1 MLQNYKQFETLAEGA
16 TESVI
21 VTCPSCQTRF
31 NLDAAKLQPVGRH
44 VRCAKCSHRWLQLP
58 EGMELPAGMMPPAFD
73 EPEPQAA
80 PEPTPAAPEPAA
92 ESPATP
98 EAEPASPG
106 AAAEPPSE
114 PVEEAPAR
122 PPETPAE
129 VAQSL
134 AAIAEQVAAAG
145 EAGAAAEKP
154 VPKLDPPS
162 GRLRL
167 GNRATGPITV
177 PPLMRPA
184 RPARRSSGLGLL
196 LVAGVV
202 IGVLAAAYF
211 FRDVIARTVPGADAI
226 YALLHL
232 STDNPAADLEIS
244 IDTHVIRDAD
254 GKRMLSV
261 TATVFNLSE
270 YPVDVPPLTIVPV
283 DEGGNEMAPIQFRL
297 RERVAEPGQNIKFQK
312 SFDNWPMNAKSFV
325 LQAAD
330 AP

>member
-1 MLQNYKQFETLAEGA
+1 
-16 TESVI
+16 
-21 VTCPSCQTRF
+21 
-31 NLDAAKLQPVGRH
+31 
-44 VRCAKCSHRWLQLP
+44 
-58 EGMELPAGMMPPAFD
+58 MELPAGMTPPAPD
-73 EPEPQAA
+73 EPETRLGTEAGTQAA
-80 PEPTPAAPEPAA
+80 PEPESAAPE
-92 ESPATP
+92 SPAVAEP
-98 EAEPASPG
+98 EAEPAPE
-106 AAAEPPSE
+106 AVAAEPAG
-114 PVEEAPAR
+114 EAPAR

-134 AAIAEQVAAAG
+134 ASIAEQVAAAG
-145 EAGAAAEKP
+145 DAGTAAEKP
-154 VPKLDPPS
+154 LPRLDTPS

-196 LVAGVV
+196 LIAGII
-202 IGVLAAAYF
+202 IGVLAAAYL

-244 IDTHVIRDAD
+244 IDGPPAMAGNRL
-254 GKRMLSV
+254 LSV
-261 TATVFNLSE
+261 TATVFNQSE
-270 YPVDVPPLTIVPV
+270 YPVDVPPLMMVPV
-283 DEGGNEMAPIQFRL
+283 DENGNELEPILFRL

-312 SFDNWPMNAKSFV
+312 SFDNWPANAKSFV
-325 LQAAD
+325 LRTAD

>member
-1 MLQNYKQFETLAEGA
+1 
-16 TESVI
+16 VI

-58 EGMELPAGMMPPAFD
+58 EGMDLPAGLMPPAFD
-73 EPEPQAA
+73 EPEPQPETQAVPEAA
-80 PEPTPAAPEPAA
+80 PAAPESPPIAVPEAAPAP
-92 ESPATP
+92 EVAT
-98 EAEPASPG
+98 AEPA
-106 AAAEPPSE
+106 A
-114 PVEEAPAR
+114 EAPAR

-129 VAQSL
+129 MAQSM

-145 EAGAAAEKP
+145 EADAAAEKP
-154 VPKLDPPS
+154 IPRLDTPS

-196 LVAGVV
+196 LIAGIV
-202 IGVLAAAYF
+202 IGVLAAAYL

-232 STDNPAADLEIS
+232 STDNPAAELEIS
-244 IDTHVIRDAD
+244 IEPPVMQEAG
-254 GKRMLSV
+254 GKRLLSV
-261 TATVFNLSE
+261 TATVFNQSE
-270 YPVDVPPLTIVPV
+270 YPVDVPPLMIVPV
-283 DEGGNEMAPIQFRL
+283 DENGNEMEPILFRL

-312 SFDNWPMNAKSFV
+312 SFDNWPLTAKSFV
-325 LQAAD
+325 LRTAD